1 MAKVPE
7 RRDQWHFSLERE
19 LEGDKRGMG
28 TRKINQAFRLAPL
41 TYFAMPRD
49 NASRYFIPGAFSSHT
64 ISQMSR
70 MTHTRAANSTRMYPR
85 PYPTAHSLI
94 ERIDEAGDG
103 WYSDCADD
111 LHLRNFIWFARM
123 QTARRMSIS
132 GRQPRGG
139 DQVLERLLEEGT
151 FDRVEPNIPNA
162 IEEFCMAHAAAI
174 GQRLLVRI
182 EGLER
187 RVSQSL
193 CYLAPCLTARSR

>member
-1 MAKVPE
+1 
-7 RRDQWHFSLERE
+7 
-19 LEGDKRGMG
+19 MG
-28 TRKINQAFRLAPL
+28 NRKINQAFSLTPL
-41 TYFAMPRD
+41 THFAMPRD

-64 ISQMSR
+64 ISRMSC
-70 MTHTRAANSTRMYPR
+70 MTHTCAANSTRMYPR

-111 LHLRNFIWFARM
+111 LHLRDFIWFARM

-193 CYLAPCLTARSR
+193 CYLSPRLTARSR